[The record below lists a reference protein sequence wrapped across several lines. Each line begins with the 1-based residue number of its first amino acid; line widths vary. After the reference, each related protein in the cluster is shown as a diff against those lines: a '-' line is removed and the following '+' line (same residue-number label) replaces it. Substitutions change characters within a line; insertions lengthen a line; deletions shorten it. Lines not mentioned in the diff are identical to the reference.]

1 MMTALLGWLL
11 ACVLVAPQAGD
22 DEATG
27 RRESIR
33 TRRLYDLIKEKV
45 TTDARNTNLM
55 ETDDLTFYDLAP
67 LQGET
72 LEGGDGNTMT
82 FRKDVTSGG
91 KTGLRKETYRYR
103 ISYLPATFDMPLQ
116 IMRVVETVRTESTR
130 RLSFQGTDAAAEAG
144 GQNEVDTTVTEHIL
158 DLEDILLLQSRATA
172 KGGTGDRPGSVQY
185 AALEQVLVGLE
196 RKGRVSALRAKE
208 SGNELDPR
216 FYNTSESN
224 RDFIRYARVNDHHP
238 FADIVREERPYSLEA
253 TFSSLTFGHKF
264 LYAGVETIGIHGFGF
279 EMGFGDRVLNLVS
292 FQSPALTWGVRLLLF
307 FNDARG
313 SLIDSSFFL
322 NLKVLAR
329 SPVNT
334 ASLIEQWHLNA
345 ASPVMNL
352 DPPRLNTTPGAV
364 VEVTTGAPYY
374 RLPFFTFM
382 YAGGNNEL
390 GDPYVKFG
398 SPGAEYAYYSVK
410 QWEASLGYF
419 WNTDEPMYNRF
430 RFDIGAGTYDIRQV
444 QYDAQGKYAT
454 DTKVRGMS
462 QVQPLLQVN
471 YTHVSGRARFGAT
484 VRFFDNRLTFTP
496 WLKII
501 DRGLHELRLEAIILP
516 RPIGRSLHAWEA
528 ERANLL
534 QLRYRYG
541 FDKNW

>member
-1 MMTALLGWLL
+1 MTALCGWLL
-11 ACVLVAPQAGD
+11 ALVLVAPQAGD
-22 DEATG
+22 DETRD

-33 TRRLYDLIKEKV
+33 TRRLYDLINEKV
-45 TTDARNTNLM
+45 ATDARNTNLV
-55 ETDDLTFYDLAP
+55 ETDDLTFYDLSP

-72 LEGGDGNTMT
+72 LQGSDGNSITIQ
-82 FRKDVTSGG
+82 KDVTSGG

-130 RLSFQGTDAAAEAG
+130 RLSFQGTDAAAG
-144 GQNEVDTTVTEHIL
+144 SGKRNEVDTTVTEHSL
-158 DLEDILLLQSRATA
+158 DLEDILLLQSRATPSGGA
-172 KGGTGDRPGSVQY
+172 GGTLTISQY
-185 AALEQVLVGLE
+185 DALEQLLITLE
-196 RKGRVSALRAKE
+196 RKARVSPLRAKE
-208 SGNELDPR
+208 SGNEIDPH
-216 FYNTSESN
+216 FYNTAESN

-238 FADIVREERPYSLEA
+238 FADIVRDERPYSIEA
-253 TFSSLTFGHKF
+253 TFSSLTFGHKL
-264 LYAGVETIGIHGFGF
+264 LYAGAETIGIHGFGF
-279 EMGFGDRVLNLVS
+279 EMGFGDRVLNLIS

-313 SLIDSSFFL
+313 SVIDSSFFL
-322 NLKVLAR
+322 NVRVLGR

-334 ASLIEQWHLNA
+334 ASLIDRWHLNA

-352 DPPRLNTTPGAV
+352 DQPRLNTTPGTV
-364 VEVTTGAPYY
+364 VEITTGAPYY
-374 RLPFFTFM
+374 RLPFFTFL
-382 YAGGNNEL
+382 YAGGNTEYA
-390 GDPYVKFG
+390 DPFVKFG
-398 SPGAEYAYYSVK
+398 SPGAEYAYYSVR
-410 QWEASLGYF
+410 QWEASLGFF
-419 WNTDEPMYNRF
+419 WNTDEAMYNRF

-444 QYDAQGKYAT
+444 QYDSQGKYAT
-454 DTKVRGMS
+454 DTKARGMS
-462 QVQPLLQVN
+462 EVQPLLQVN
-471 YTHVSGRARFGAT
+471 YTHVSGRARFGAN
-484 VRFFDNRLTFTP
+484 VRLFDNRLTFTP

-516 RPIGRSLHAWEA
+516 RPIGRSLHPWEA

>member
-1 MMTALLGWLL
+1 MTALCGWLL
-11 ACVLVAPQAGD
+11 ALVLVTPQAGD
-22 DEATG
+22 DEAHE
-27 RRESIR
+27 RRENIR
-33 TRRLYDLIKEKV
+33 NRRLYDLIKEKV
-45 TTDARNTNLM
+45 ATDARNTNIV
-55 ETDDLTFYDLAP
+55 ETDDLTFYELPP

-72 LEGGDGNTMT
+72 LEGGDGSRIT
-82 FRKDVTSGG
+82 FRKDVATGG

-116 IMRVVETVRTESTR
+116 IMRVIETVRTESTR
-130 RLSFQGTDAAAEAG
+130 QLSFQGTDAAVEAG
-144 GQNEVDTTVTEHIL
+144 ERNEVDTTVIEHVL
-158 DLEDILLLQSRATA
+158 DLEDILLLQSRATPA
-172 KGGTGDRPGSVQY
+172 AGTNGKQSSSQY
-185 AALEQVLVGLE
+185 EVLEQLLITLE
-196 RKGRVSALRAKE
+196 RKGRVSALRTKE
-208 SGNELDPR
+208 SGNDLDPH
-216 FYNTSESN
+216 FYNTAESN

-238 FADIVREERPYSLEA
+238 FADIVRDERPYSIEA
-253 TFSSLTFGHKF
+253 TFSSLTFGHKL
-264 LYAGVETIGIHGFGF
+264 LYVGSETIGIHGFGF
-279 EMGFGDRVLNLVS
+279 EMGFGDRVLNLIS

-322 NLKVLAR
+322 NVKVLAR

-334 ASLIEQWHLNA
+334 ASLIDRWHLSA
-345 ASPVMNL
+345 ASPVMDL

-364 VEVTTGAPYY
+364 VEITTGAPYY
-374 RLPFFTFM
+374 RLPFFTFL
-382 YAGGNNEL
+382 YAGGNTEYA
-390 GDPYVKFG
+390 DPFVKFG
-398 SPGAEYAYYSVK
+398 SPGAEYAYYSVR
-410 QWEASLGYF
+410 QWEASLGFF
-419 WNTDEPMYNRF
+419 WNTDQAMYNRF

-444 QYDAQGKYAT
+444 QYDTLGKYAA
-454 DTKVRGMS
+454 DSKVRGMS

-471 YTHVSGRARFGAT
+471 YTHVSSRARFGAN

-501 DRGLHELRLEAIILP
+501 DHGLHELRLEAIILP
-516 RPIGRSLHAWEA
+516 RPIGRSLHPWEA